1 MTILHPQSRAGSAL
15 PVVLVI
21 VAVAALAGAAYY
33 FSRPVA
39 KVVPVVSGT
48 AVNAVPGSV
57 TIYAEYQ
64 MELKS
69 EIGGRVLRS
78 KLDPGLRI
86 REGDFLVQI
95 DSGDL
100 DLEIE
105 RIESEF
111 NAHKSRVA
119 VGSSVKLEY
128 ETVREQLDNLE
139 RLFKL
144 GNASESQV
152 TQQRRTLR
160 QYEQRVELEAVANKL
175 TTDTYENTLKVKRR
189 QLDKMTI
196 RAPLDGVISAV
207 YARQG
212 DLIGSNAPIAT
223 LISTTRTVEAKI
235 SEENFAGL
243 SLGQKASVRFLGYG
257 AQLYGA
263 SITKILP
270 TADPQTQRYMIH
282 LNVDLPPERLVPGLT
297 GEVSIVVGQREAAAI
312 VPRRALR
319 GNQLLVVSGGRVQ
332 LRNVTLGY
340 VLNQAEVL
348 TGVRAGELVI
358 TDELDRFQP
367 GDRVRT
373 EVELPEAG
381 K

>member
-1 MTILHPQSRAGSAL
+1 MTMPLKSRAGSAL
-15 PVVLVI
+15 PVVLVL
-21 VAVAALAGAAYY
+21 VAVAAVAAAAYY

-39 KVVPVVSGT
+39 KVVPVVSGP
-48 AVNAVPGSV
+48 AINAVPGSV

-95 DSGDL
+95 DPGDL

-119 VGSSVKLEY
+119 VGSSIRLEFD
-128 ETVREQLDNLE
+128 TVSEQLENME
-139 RLFKL
+139 RLFKM

-160 QYEQRVELEAVANKL
+160 QYEQRLELEAVENKL
-175 TTDTYENTLKVKRR
+175 KTEGYENTLKVKRR

-207 YARQG
+207 YARPG

-223 LISTTRTVEAKI
+223 LISTSRTVEAKI

-257 AQLYGA
+257 SQLYGA

-282 LNVDLPPERLVPGLT
+282 LNVDLPPEKLVPGLT
-297 GEVSIVVGQREAAAI
+297 GEVSIVVGQRQAEAI

-319 GNQLLVVSGGRVQ
+319 GTQLLVVSDGRVQ

-348 TGVRAGELVI
+348 TGVRAGEMVI

-373 EVELPEAG
+373 EVELAEAG